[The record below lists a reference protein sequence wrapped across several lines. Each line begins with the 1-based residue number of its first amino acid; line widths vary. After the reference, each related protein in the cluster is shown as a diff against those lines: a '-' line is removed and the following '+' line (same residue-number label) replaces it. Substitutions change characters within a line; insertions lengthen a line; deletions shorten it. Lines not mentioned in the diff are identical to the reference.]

1 MISKVPVWVFAIFL
15 GLLFLGHRQS
25 RTRLVA
31 PGALAG
37 LAAGMLGLSLYGVV
51 AAFGARADDL
61 LAWALGL
68 ALCVT
73 LGGAVL
79 GPRGLSREAGA
90 VRVPGSWLPL
100 AMMMGIFAAKFA
112 LGFATAVGSPLVAQR
127 GFAVVASFVFGLLS
141 GGFVA
146 RALAVYRFARRT
158 GPRPAGGLDLP
169 GHA

>member
-37 LAAGMLGLSLYGVV
+37 LAAGMLGLSLFGVV

-61 LAWALGL
+61 LAWALGV
-68 ALCVT
+68 ALCVA
-73 LGGAVL
+73 LGGAAL
-79 GPRGLSREAGA
+79 GPRGMSREAGS

-146 RALAVYRFARRT
+146 RALAVHRFARRT
-158 GPRPAGGLDLP
+158 VPQPAGGLDLP